1 MIIGLQR
8 RSLVGSILLSL
19 TVSLFVACQSGE
31 IKSVNKTKLKPRT
44 VVAST
49 YPRSQENQNIKSS
62 FNARTELANSTP
74 IAASKPSRIQNIE
87 MSEKEKAFFE
97 LAGENITTLTEIGAY
112 RKVIEK
118 YQINDAIALKAYSNI
133 LIKKFPRS
141 IYCDNAL
148 YLMGMMYF
156 TENKYG
162 ESLNAFQK
170 ILTQYPQS
178 NKAVSALFAKGIV
191 FKKMHL
197 NKEAM
202 TILSQV
208 SKLYP
213 GSPESMRAEME
224 MKLIS
229 QNELQSTNKGQKLQ
243 E

>member
-1 MIIGLQR
+1 MIIELQR
-8 RSLVGSILLSL
+8 RSLFGSILLSL

-31 IKSVNKTKLKPRT
+31 IKSVNKSKLKPRT
-44 VVAST
+44 VASA
-49 YPRSQENQNIKSS
+49 YPRTQENQNIKSS
-62 FNARTELANSTP
+62 FNARAELSNTTP
-74 IAASKPSRIQNIE
+74 LMPSKQSRIQNLE
-87 MSEKEKAFFE
+87 LSEKEKAFFE
-97 LAGENITTLTEIGAY
+97 LAGENVTTLTEIGTY

-118 YQINDAIALKAYSNI
+118 YQINDEVALKAYSNI

-148 YLMGMMYF
+148 YLLGMMYF

-170 ILTQYPQS
+170 ILAQYPQS
-178 NKAVSALFAKGIV
+178 NKAVSALFAKGVV
-191 FKKMHL
+191 FKKMNL

-202 TILSQV
+202 NILSQV

-213 GSPESMRAEME
+213 GSPESLRAEME

-229 QNELQSTNKGQKLQ
+229 RNELQSANKGLKLQ

>member
-1 MIIGLQR
+1 MIIELQR
-8 RSLVGSILLSL
+8 RSLVGSVFLTL

-31 IKSVNKTKLKPRT
+31 IKSVNKAKLKPRT
-44 VVAST
+44 TAST
-49 YPRSQENQNIKSS
+49 YPRTQENQNIKSS
-62 FNARTELANSTP
+62 FNAKTELARSTP
-74 IAASKPSRIQNIE
+74 LVSSKQSHLQKLE
-87 MSEKEKAFFE
+87 LSEKEKAFFE
-97 LAGENITTLTEIGAY
+97 LAGENVATLTEIGAY

-118 YQINDAIALKAYSNI
+118 YQINDEVALKAYSNI

-178 NKAVSALFAKGIV
+178 NKAVSALFAKGVV
-191 FKKMHL
+191 FKKMNL

-202 TILSQV
+202 NILSQV
-208 SKLYP
+208 LKLYP
-213 GSPESMRAEME
+213 GSPESLRAEME

-229 QNELQSTNKGQKLQ
+229 QNEHNITNKELQ
-243 E
+243 L